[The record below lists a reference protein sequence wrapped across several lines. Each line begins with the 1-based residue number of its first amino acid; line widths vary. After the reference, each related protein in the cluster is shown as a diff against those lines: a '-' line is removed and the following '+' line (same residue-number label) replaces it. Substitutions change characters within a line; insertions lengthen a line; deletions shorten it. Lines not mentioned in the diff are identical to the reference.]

1 MNEITPGSYMPSE
14 YLPIIILMIVAFA
27 FAGGALL
34 LGSVFRI
41 KRPYMEKLLPYESG
55 NPPIGEPRYRFN
67 IKFYIIAMLFVI
79 FDAEVVFM
87 YPWAIVYKEVGFTAL
102 AGMLVFIGI
111 LTLGFI
117 YEWRK
122 GALKW
127 D

>member
-1 MNEITPGSYMPSE
+1 MNQITPGSYMPSE
-14 YLPIIILMIVAFA
+14 YLPVIILMIVAFA

-34 LGSVFRI
+34 LGSVFRM
-41 KRPYMEKLLPYESG
+41 KRPYTEKLLPYESG
-55 NPPIGEPRYRFN
+55 NPPVGEPRYKFN

-79 FDAEVVFM
+79 FDAEVVFI
-87 YPWAIVYKEVGFTAL
+87 YPWAIVYKEVGFIAL
-102 AGMLVFIGI
+102 AGMLVFIGV